1 MNIPQTTD
9 ERYPPE
15 PAAPQP
21 KEAYCK
27 PAAIRLSTKRTQG
40 GNITG
45 PETSTQNLGGL
56 GS

>member
-9 ERYPPE
+9 ERYPTE
-15 PAAPQP
+15 PATPQP

-40 GNITG
+40 GNG
-45 PETSTQNLGGL
+45 GGAETPTFSFGG